1 MTNAPS
7 IWPALLAFGAVL
19 ALIPAALWLLKRVQG
34 TAHGGPRIVKLVGG
48 LTLGPRER
56 IAVVE
61 AQGRWLML
69 GVTAQSVSL
78 LATLD
83 VPQTAAVGGTAG
95 DGTADAPGAAP
106 APASHPFSQLLA
118 RLKHNA

>member
-19 ALIPAALWLLKRVQG
+19 ALIPAALWLLKRLQG
-34 TAHGGPRIVKLVGG
+34 AAHGGPRIVKLVGG

-83 VPQTAAVGGTAG
+83 VPQTEAAGGTSG
-95 DGTADAPGAAP
+95 DGSADAPGATP
-106 APASHPFSQLLA
+106 APASHPFSQVLA